1 MEYEYDGRAL
11 AMLDQPTGVG
21 FLAGR
26 AGTGKSTL
34 IDHWRRTTAPANTIM
49 LAPTGVA
56 ALNIDGGETIHRF
69 IHAKPGM
76 TPRDA
81 RAKGSSLSRDPLYRA
96 LDHIIVDEAA
106 MARADLIDC
115 LDQFLQGARRSR
127 SPFGGVRVDMVGDP
141 AQLPP
146 VVTDDDRPLFS
157 GEPWKGPWFF
167 QSRVLAPVIAGRG
180 PFPMDFAELGRVHRQ
195 ADPAFAGALDSLRA
209 GHAARD
215 ALSLLN
221 GRVDAPYT
229 ASTPVLAATNRRV
242 DQINGAM
249 MAGLPGPEVRVDAMW
264 GGEWPRNLDPAPRS
278 LALRPGARVMTLAND
293 PDGLWA
299 NGTLG
304 TLEGF
309 DSDDV
314 AVVRL
319 DSGVEVSIGRHRWP
333 MVRNRL
339 VDGRVEPVE
348 VGTYIQLPLRPAW
361 AVTIH
366 KSQGRTLDRMRLELP
381 AWPLPADGQA
391 YVALSR
397 VRTLEGLSLNRP
409 LAAADIHASRDA
421 VAFMARCRAGL
432 PAPETQGSLF

>member
-1 MEYEYDGRAL
+1 
-11 AMLDQPTGVG
+11 
-21 FLAGR
+21 
-26 AGTGKSTL
+26 
-34 IDHWRRTTAPANTIM
+34 
-49 LAPTGVA
+49 
-56 ALNIDGGETIHRF
+56 
-69 IHAKPGM
+69 
-76 TPRDA
+76 
-81 RAKGSSLSRDPLYRA
+81 
-96 LDHIIVDEAA
+96 
-106 MARADLIDC
+106 
-115 LDQFLQGARRSR
+115 
-127 SPFGGVRVDMVGDP
+127 MVGDP

-209 GHAARD
+209 GHATRD
-215 ALSLLN
+215 ALALLN

-249 MAGLPGPEVRVDAMW
+249 MAGLPGPEVHVDAMW

-304 TLEGF
+304 TLVGF
-309 DSDDV
+309 DAPDM

-409 LAAADIHASRDA
+409 LEAADIHASRDA

>member
-1 MEYEYDGRAL
+1 
-11 AMLDQPTGVG
+11 MLDQPTGVG

-115 LDQFLQGARRSR
+115 LDQFLQGA
-127 SPFGGVRVDMVGDP
+127 
-141 AQLPP
+141 
-146 VVTDDDRPLFS
+146 
-157 GEPWKGPWFF
+157 
-167 QSRVLAPVIAGRG
+167 
-180 PFPMDFAELGRVHRQ
+180 
-195 ADPAFAGALDSLRA
+195 
-209 GHAARD
+209 
-215 ALSLLN
+215 
-221 GRVDAPYT
+221 
-229 ASTPVLAATNRRV
+229 
-242 DQINGAM
+242 
-249 MAGLPGPEVRVDAMW
+249 
-264 GGEWPRNLDPAPRS
+264 PRS

-366 KSQGRTLDRMRLELP
+366 KSQGRTLDRIRLELP
-381 AWPLPADGQA
+381 AWPLLADGQA

-432 PAPETQGSLF
+432 PVPETQGFLF

>member
-1 MEYEYDGRAL
+1 MEYEYDGHAL
-11 AMLDQPTGVG
+11 SMLNQTSGVG

-34 IDHWRRTTAPANTIM
+34 IDYWRRTTAPANTIM

-115 LDQFLQGARRSR
+115 LDRFLQGARRSR
-127 SPFGGVRVDMVGDP
+127 LPFGGVRVDMVGDP

-195 ADPAFAGALDSLRA
+195 ADPAFTGALDSLRA
-209 GHAARD
+209 GHAAHD
-215 ALSLLN
+215 ALALLN
-221 GRVDAPYT
+221 GRVDAP
-229 ASTPVLAATNRRV
+229 
-242 DQINGAM
+242 DI
-249 MAGLPGPEVRVDAMW
+249 
-264 GGEWPRNLDPAPRS
+264 
-278 LALRPGARVMTLAND
+278 
-293 PDGLWA
+293 
-299 NGTLG
+299 
-304 TLEGF
+304 
-309 DSDDV
+309 

-409 LAAADIHASRDA
+409 LEAADVHASRDA
-421 VAFMARCRAGL
+421 VGFMARCRAGL
-432 PAPETQGSLF
+432 PVPETQGSLF

>member
-1 MEYEYDGRAL
+1 
-11 AMLDQPTGVG
+11 
-21 FLAGR
+21 
-26 AGTGKSTL
+26 
-34 IDHWRRTTAPANTIM
+34 
-49 LAPTGVA
+49 
-56 ALNIDGGETIHRF
+56 
-69 IHAKPGM
+69 
-76 TPRDA
+76 
-81 RAKGSSLSRDPLYRA
+81 
-96 LDHIIVDEAA
+96 

-115 LDQFLQGARRSR
+115 LDRFLQGARRSR
-127 SPFGGVRVDMVGDP
+127 LPFGGVRVDMVGDP

-167 QSRVLAPVIAGRG
+167 QSRVLAPIIAGRG

-366 KSQGRTLDRMRLELP
+366 KSQGRTLDRMRFG
-381 AWPLPADGQA
+381 AA
-391 YVALSR
+391 R
-397 VRTLEGLSLNRP
+397 M
-409 LAAADIHASRDA
+409 AAARG
-421 VAFMARCRAGL
+421 RAGVRRAKPREDAGGTQPQ
-432 PAPETQGSLF
+432 PAVGGRRRARQPRRRGIHGPMPRRAPRPGEAGVPVLDA

>member
-1 MEYEYDGRAL
+1 M
-11 AMLDQPTGVG
+11 
-21 FLAGR
+21 
-26 AGTGKSTL
+26 
-34 IDHWRRTTAPANTIM
+34 
-49 LAPTGVA
+49 
-56 ALNIDGGETIHRF
+56 
-69 IHAKPGM
+69 
-76 TPRDA
+76 
-81 RAKGSSLSRDPLYRA
+81 
-96 LDHIIVDEAA
+96 
-106 MARADLIDC
+106 
-115 LDQFLQGARRSR
+115 
-127 SPFGGVRVDMVGDP
+127 
-141 AQLPP
+141 
-146 VVTDDDRPLFS
+146 
-157 GEPWKGPWFF
+157 
-167 QSRVLAPVIAGRG
+167 
-180 PFPMDFAELGRVHRQ
+180 
-195 ADPAFAGALDSLRA
+195 
-209 GHAARD
+209 
-215 ALSLLN
+215 
-221 GRVDAPYT
+221 DAPYT

-249 MAGLPGPEVRVDAMW
+249 MAGLPGPEVHVDAMW

-409 LAAADIHASRDA
+409 LEAADVHASRDA
-421 VAFMARCRAGL
+421 VAFMARCRGGL
-432 PAPETQGSLF
+432 PAPETQEFLF